1 MSEAINHGFWP
12 ANTIRGMRDQPLIS
26 AQTGKRSI
34 ALIACGFKQICRI
47 PRPCISGLSCYAACT
62 MRPWKR
68 DGNSRF
74 IVFMKPNTSRTK
86 KRNAPGKSRQQQTD
100 KIYAHAV
107 SCHQEGRLAEA
118 EALYRQILSTDAY
131 HADSLH
137 MLGVL
142 ACQAGHFK
150 QAVDLTN
157 RAIMLNPG
165 VAIYHSDLGLALQGQ
180 GRLDDA
186 INCYEQALAIR
197 PDVPEVLNNL
207 GALLC
212 RQGRVDDAVARYEQA
227 LAIRPDYPDALN
239 NFGILLKGQGRLD
252 EAVSCYER
260 ALAVRPDVPEVL
272 NNLGAALYH
281 QGRVDEAIARYEQ
294 ALAIRPDYP
303 DALNNFGNLLR
314 GQGRLDEA
322 IARYE
327 QALAIRPDYPDA
339 LSNLGNALSDQGR
352 VDEAIARYEQALA
365 IRPDYPNTLNSLGV
379 ALHEQGR
386 LDEAIACYEKALA
399 IQPDFAECHRHI
411 GALKTYRHDD
421 PHIPILRRLYKTV
434 SNESDRIHAC
444 FALAKACEDMNEID
458 ESFSLYAEGNK
469 LRKEELGYTIDRDR
483 KLFDRI
489 KSAFDRPDVSTRVPL
504 QSTVPI
510 LIVGMPRS
518 GTSLVEQILA
528 SHSDVYGAGE
538 LRMLETL
545 VRQHFPD
552 MPDFDPAAASSR
564 ITADYLEGLDQMAG
578 EKHFITDKMP
588 GNFRWLGFL
597 LSVQPDIRI
606 IHTTRDPMAVCWS
619 NFRQYFPAQGL
630 GFPYDL
636 SDLAEYY
643 LMHEELMR
651 FWHERFPGRIYDLS
665 YEQLTENQEIETRK
679 LLDYCGLDWEDRC
692 LEFEKTERSVK
703 TASAAQIRNKMYQGS
718 SKAWCK
724 FESHLGPLIEGLAN
738 GSGRKM

>member
-1 MSEAINHGFWP
+1 
-12 ANTIRGMRDQPLIS
+12 
-26 AQTGKRSI
+26 
-34 ALIACGFKQICRI
+34 
-47 PRPCISGLSCYAACT
+47 
-62 MRPWKR
+62 
-68 DGNSRF
+68 
-74 IVFMKPNTSRTK
+74 MKPNTSRTK

-281 QGRVDEAIARYEQ
+281 
-294 ALAIRPDYP
+294 
-303 DALNNFGNLLR
+303 
-314 GQGRLDEA
+314 
-322 IARYE
+322 
-327 QALAIRPDYPDA
+327 
-339 LSNLGNALSDQGR
+339 QGR

>member
-1 MSEAINHGFWP
+1 
-12 ANTIRGMRDQPLIS
+12 
-26 AQTGKRSI
+26 
-34 ALIACGFKQICRI
+34 
-47 PRPCISGLSCYAACT
+47 
-62 MRPWKR
+62 
-68 DGNSRF
+68 
-74 IVFMKPNTSRTK
+74 MKSNTSQTK
-86 KRNAPGKSRQQQTD
+86 KRNAPGKSRQQQTE
-100 KIYAHAV
+100 KMYAHAV

-142 ACQAGHFK
+142 ACQVGHFK
-150 QAVDLTN
+150 QAVELIN

-165 VAIYHSDLGLALQGQ
+165 AAIYHSDLGLALRGQ
-180 GRLDDA
+180 GRMDEA
-186 INCYEQALAIR
+186 ISCYEQALAIKPDVPEVLNTLGAALHHQGR
-197 PDVPEVLNNL
+197 VDEAVARYEQALAVRPDYPEALNNFGNLLKGQGRLDEAISCYERALAIKPDVPEVLNNL
-207 GALLC
+207 GTAL
-212 RQGRVDDAVARYEQA
+212 YH
-227 LAIRPDYPDALN
+227 
-239 NFGILLKGQGRLD
+239 QGRLD
-252 EAVSCYER
+252 EAINCYER
-260 ALAVRPDVPEVL
+260 
-272 NNLGAALYH
+272 
-281 QGRVDEAIARYEQ
+281 

-322 IARYE
+322 VARYE
-327 QALAIRPDYPDA
+327 QVLAIRPDYPDA
-339 LSNLGNALSDQGR
+339 LNNLGNALNDQGR
-352 VDEAIARYEQALA
+352 VEEAIARYEQALA
-365 IRPDYPNTLNSLGV
+365 IRPDYPEALNNLGV
-379 ALHEQGR
+379 ALYEQGR
-386 LDEAIACYEKALA
+386 LEQAVACYKKALA
-399 IQPDFAECHRHI
+399 INPDDAECHRHL
-411 GALKTYRHDD
+411 GLLKTYRHGD
-421 PHIPILRRLYKTV
+421 PHIPVLRRLYEAT
-434 SNESDRIHAC
+434 SNKSVRMHAS
-444 FALAKACEDMNEID
+444 FALAKACEDMNELD
-458 ESFSLYAEGNK
+458 ESFAFYAEGNK
-469 LRKEELGYTIDRDR
+469 LRKEELGYTIDQDR
-483 KLFDRI
+483 KLFDQI
-489 KSAFDRPDVSTRVPL
+489 KSAFDRPDVPARVPL
-504 QSTVPI
+504 RSTVPI

-538 LRMLETL
+538 LRTLETL

-552 MPDFDPAAASSR
+552 MPDFDLAAASSR
-564 ITADYLEGLDQMAG
+564 ITADYLDGLDRMAG
-578 EKHFITDKMP
+578 ERHFVSDKMP

-619 NFRQYFPAQGL
+619 NFKQYFPAHGL

-643 LMHEELMR
+643 LMYEELMR
-651 FWHERFPGRIYDLS
+651 FWHERFPGRIYELS

-703 TASAAQIRNKMYQGS
+703 TASAAQIRSRMYQGS

-738 GSGRKM
+738 GGVRKM